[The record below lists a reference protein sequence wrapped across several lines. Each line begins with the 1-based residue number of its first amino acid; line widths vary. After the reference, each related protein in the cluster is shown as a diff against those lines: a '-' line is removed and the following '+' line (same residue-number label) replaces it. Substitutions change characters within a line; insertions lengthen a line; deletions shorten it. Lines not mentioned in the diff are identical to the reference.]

1 MIYHNGMYKFSFVL
15 PCYNIGRYVA
25 GCLNSLYAQDLPED
39 AYEVICVNDCSTDN
53 TREVI
58 LSYAAKHANLTLIDH
73 TENLTAGGARNTG
86 IEAAKGEYIWF
97 VDPDDAIKPDC
108 LRELYAK
115 ARETGVDILFFNY
128 DDADENLKVY
138 REDKTYPDSEVC
150 RGQEFVLK
158 YFKGKFS
165 TFGIIWREI
174 YRADFLKE
182 TGLRY
187 PIMRKAQDVVFLW
200 KVMLRA
206 DRVCSVSK
214 AYYTYRSNPYSVTK
228 HQTLAKVA
236 FSDRIL
242 RAAEIL
248 RMLEK
253 NEVLPDLKADMLRSA
268 RWCANSN
275 LELVSQMSEEEL
287 ERYYDE
293 MIYHRDALAVVRPL
307 MNRKHRI
314 LFNRALGKKWWLAKA
329 GWICRREQKKK

>member
-1 MIYHNGMYKFSFVL
+1 MRFSFIL
-15 PCYNIGRYVA
+15 PCYNVGRYVA
-25 GCLNSLYAQDLPED
+25 GCLDSIYAQDLPETD
-39 AYEVICVNDCSTDN
+39 FEVICVNDCSTDN

-58 LSYAAKHANLTLIDH
+58 LSYAAKHPNLTLIDH

-86 IEAAKGEYIWF
+86 IQASKGEYIWF
-97 VDPDDAIKPDC
+97 VDPDDAIKPDS

-128 DDADENLKVY
+128 DDADENLQVR
-138 REDKTYPDSEVC
+138 REDKTYPDSDIC
-150 RGQEFVLK
+150 NGQEFVLK
-158 YFKGKFS
+158 YFKNKFA

-174 YRADFLKE
+174 YRAAFLRE
-182 TGLRY
+182 TGIRY

-206 DRVCSVSK
+206 ERVCSVSQ

-228 HQTLAKVA
+228 HPTVAKVA

-242 RAAEIL
+242 RAAEIV
-248 RMLEK
+248 RMVETNDVRPALAK
-253 NEVLPDLKADMLRSA
+253 DMLKSA

-275 LELVSQMSEEEL
+275 LEVIGQMSKDERG
-287 ERYYDE
+287 RYYDE
-293 MIYHRDALAVVRPL
+293 MDQHRDALKVVAPY

-314 LFNRALGKKWWLAKA
+314 LYGMSLGKRVWLAKA
-329 GWICRREQKKK
+329 GWMCKLDRKKHS

>member
-1 MIYHNGMYKFSFVL
+1 MKFSFVL
-15 PCYNIGRYVA
+15 PCYNVGRYIA
-25 GCLNSLYAQDLPED
+25 CCLDSLYAQDLPED
-39 AYEVICVNDCSTDN
+39 AYEVICVNDCSTDS

-58 LSYAAKHANLTLIDH
+58 LSYAAKHSNLTLVDH

-108 LRELYAK
+108 LRELYVKAK
-115 ARETGVDILFFNY
+115 ETGVDILFFNY
-128 DDADENLKVY
+128 DDADESLKVL
-138 REDKTYPDSEVC
+138 REDHTYPDSVIC
-150 RGQEFVLK
+150 NGQEFILK
-158 YFKGKFS
+158 YFKNKFS

-174 YRADFLKE
+174 YKAGFLRE
-182 TGLRY
+182 TGIRY

-206 DRVCSVSK
+206 GRVCSVSK

-228 HQTLAKVA
+228 HQTQAKVA

-242 RAAEIL
+242 RASEIL
-248 RMLEK
+248 KMLDA
-253 NEVLPDLKADMLRSA
+253 NEVLPDLQADMLRSA

-275 LELVSQMSEEEL
+275 LELLSQMSAEER

-293 MIYHRDALAVVRPL
+293 MTRHKDALAVVRPI
-307 MNRKHRI
+307 MNRKHRL
-314 LFNRALGKKWWLAKA
+314 LFDRTFGKRWWLAKA
-329 GWICRREQKKK
+329 GWLCRLARKKRQ

>member
-1 MIYHNGMYKFSFVL
+1 MTFSFIL
-15 PCYNIGRYVA
+15 PCFNIGRYIA
-25 GCLNSLYAQDLPED
+25 GCLDSIYAQDIPED
-39 AYEVICVNDCSTDN
+39 EFEVICVNDCSTDD

-58 LSYAAKHANLTLIDH
+58 LSYAANHPNLTLIDH

-86 IEAAKGEYIWF
+86 IEASKGEYIWF

-108 LRELYAK
+108 LQELYAK

-128 DDADENLKVY
+128 DDADENLEVQ
-138 REDKTYPDSEVC
+138 REDRTYPDSVIC
-150 RGQEFVLK
+150 NGQEFILK
-158 YFKGKFS
+158 YFKDRFS

-174 YRADFLKE
+174 YRADFIRE

-200 KVMLRA
+200 KMMLRA
-206 DRVCSVSK
+206 ERVCSVSK
-214 AYYTYRSNPYSVTK
+214 AYYIYRSNPYSVTK
-228 HQTLAKVA
+228 HQTVAKVA

-242 RAAEIL
+242 RAAEII

-253 NEVLPDLKADMLRSA
+253 NEVLPDLKTDMLRSA

-275 LELVSQMSEEEL
+275 MELLSQMSKEEL
-287 ERYYDE
+287 GRYYGE
-293 MIYHRDALAVVRPL
+293 MIRHKDALAVVRPV

-314 LFNRALGKKWWLAKA
+314 LFNRTLGKWWWLAKA
-329 GWICRREQKKK
+329 GLMCRLEQRKKG

>member
-1 MIYHNGMYKFSFVL
+1 MNLPMKFSFIL
-15 PCYNIGRYVA
+15 PCYNIGRYIA
-25 GCLNSLYAQDLPED
+25 GCLDSLYAQDLPEEE
-39 AYEVICVNDCSTDN
+39 YEVICVNDCSTDD

-58 LSYAAKHANLTLIDH
+58 LSYAAKHPNLTLIDH

-86 IEAAKGEYIWF
+86 IEASKGEYIWF

-115 ARETGVDILFFNY
+115 AKETDVNVLFFNY
-128 DDADENLKVY
+128 DDADENLKVQ
-138 REDKTYPDSEVC
+138 REDRTYPDSEIC
-150 RGQEFVLK
+150 SGQEFILR
-158 YFKGKFS
+158 YFKNRFS

-174 YRADFLKE
+174 YQADFLRE
-182 TGLRY
+182 TGIRY

-206 DRVCSVSK
+206 ERVCSISK

-228 HQTLAKVA
+228 HQTQAKVA

-242 RAAEIL
+242 RASEII

-253 NEVLPDLKADMLRSA
+253 NEVLPDLKKDMLKSA

-275 LELVSQMSEEEL
+275 LELMSQMSREERG
-287 ERYYDE
+287 RYWDE
-293 MIYHRDALAVVRPL
+293 MVLHSEALAAVRPL

-314 LFNRALGKKWWLAKA
+314 LFDRSLGKWYWLTKA
-329 GWICRREQKKK
+329 ELLCHRNQKKHK

>member
-1 MIYHNGMYKFSFVL
+1 MNLPMKFSFIL
-15 PCYNIGRYVA
+15 PCYNIGRYIA
-25 GCLNSLYAQDLPED
+25 GCLDSLYAQDLPEEE
-39 AYEVICVNDCSTDN
+39 YEVICVNDCSTDD

-58 LSYAAKHANLTLIDH
+58 LSYAAKHPNLTLIDH
-73 TENLTAGGARNTG
+73 TENLTAGGARTTG
-86 IEAAKGEYIWF
+86 IEASKGEYIWF

-115 ARETGVDILFFNY
+115 AKETDVNVLFFNY
-128 DDADENLKVY
+128 DDADENLKVQ
-138 REDKTYPDSEVC
+138 REDRTYPDSEIC
-150 RGQEFVLK
+150 SGQEFILR
-158 YFKGKFS
+158 YFKNRFS

-174 YRADFLKE
+174 YQADFLRE
-182 TGLRY
+182 TGIRY

-206 DRVCSVSK
+206 ERVCSISK

-228 HQTLAKVA
+228 HQTQAKVA

-242 RAAEIL
+242 RASEII

-253 NEVLPDLKADMLRSA
+253 NEVLPDLKKDMLKSA

-275 LELVSQMSEEEL
+275 LELMSQMSREERG
-287 ERYYDE
+287 RYWDE
-293 MIYHRDALAVVRPL
+293 MVLHSEALAAVRPL

-314 LFNRALGKKWWLAKA
+314 LFDRSLGKWYWLTKA
-329 GWICRREQKKK
+329 ELLCHRNQKKHK